1 MRWIGRIAIGLALLL
16 ALLTGAFL
24 ALGGVQLVRA
34 MRGPDLPT
42 YGAQASLAS
51 DLRFLREAVLRNERG
66 ATPAQFDGFLRV
78 IDGAPPLRSVDEL
91 TLIASEALAQFD
103 NAHTTLMRPMMRRLP
118 IRLHWTADALIVVKA
133 RPVHSALLGRRIVAI
148 GGRTPEELAAGARR
162 FVGGGT
168 PGWVRYRSEYFLTAP
183 AALTALGAEAAG
195 DSVELRVRDQHGAE
209 EYVTL
214 AADLEPLPGDPF
226 WDFLNAFPGD
236 THFETDG
243 WATLLRA
250 DQTLPLYLQEP
261 RRFFLARALPEQ
273 SAVYLRMNSSANDEG
288 ETVAQFTTRALA
300 LVRERAPRNI
310 IVDFRYN
317 RGGGY
322 DLVLPLVEGVASALP
337 ANGRVYVI
345 TGPNT
350 FSAGLIAAS
359 QFRRWAGDR
368 LTIVGEDVGDRLRF
382 RGEGVAVTLPASG
395 VEAYLATAW
404 DDVASD
410 CGLLNDCWPLN
421 RFLLRGIGA
430 FAPDIRAANTWE
442 SYRAGRDLVLDAVL
456 ADISARAR

>member
-1 MRWIGRIAIGLALLL
+1 MRWVGRIAIGVASLL
-16 ALLTGAFL
+16 ALLAGGFF
-24 ALGGVQLVRA
+24 ALGGMHLVRA
-34 MRGPDLPT
+34 MQGPDLPA
-42 YGAQASLAS
+42 YGAQASFAN
-51 DLRFLREAVLRNERG
+51 DLRFLREAAMRNERG
-66 ATPAQFDGFLRV
+66 ATPGQFSAFRRI
-78 IDGAPPLRSVDEL
+78 IDGAPPPRSTDEL

-133 RPVHSALLGRRIVAI
+133 RPTQSALLGRRIVSI
-148 GGRTPEELAAGARR
+148 GGRAPEDLAAATRR

-168 PGWVRYRSEYFLTAP
+168 AGWLRYRSEYFLTAP
-183 AALTALGAEAAG
+183 AALAALGAEAVG
-195 DSVELRVRDQHGAE
+195 DSVELRVRDQHGVE
-209 EYVTL
+209 EIVTL
-214 AADLEPLPGDPF
+214 AADSEPLPGDPF

-250 DQTLPLYLQEP
+250 DQILPLYLQEP
-261 RRFFLARALPEQ
+261 RRLFLVRVLSEQ
-273 SAVYLRMNSSANDEG
+273 GAVYLRMNSSTNDEG
-288 ETVAQFTTRALA
+288 ETVAQFTARALA

-322 DLVLPLVEGVASALP
+322 DLVLPLVEGVVAALP
-337 ANGRVYVI
+337 SNGRVYVI

-382 RGEGVAVTLPASG
+382 RGEGVVVTLPASG
-395 VEAYLATAW
+395 VDAYISTAW

-410 CGLLNDCWPLN
+410 CGWFDDCWPLN
-421 RFLLRGIGA
+421 RFLLRGVGA

-442 SYRAGRDLVLDAVL
+442 SYRTGRDLVLDAVF